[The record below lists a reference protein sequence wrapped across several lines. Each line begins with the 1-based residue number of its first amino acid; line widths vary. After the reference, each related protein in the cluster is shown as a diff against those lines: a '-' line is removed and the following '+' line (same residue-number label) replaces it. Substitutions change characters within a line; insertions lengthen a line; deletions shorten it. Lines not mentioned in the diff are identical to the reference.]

1 MTLWLLQV
9 MISVMDAAEKASE
22 IEMKNFS
29 VSLTLVKKFLET
41 EFTLCLLYIGKAEDK
56 DTHDKILNISQQV
69 SVILAT
75 LIESIMLNSNIKI
88 ESGE

>member
-41 EFTLCLLYIGKAEDK
+41 EFTLCLLYIGKAED
-56 DTHDKILNISQQV
+56 THDKILNISQQV
-69 SVILAT
+69 SVIHAT
-75 LIESIMLNSNIKI
+75 LIESIMMNSNIKI